1 MILWLKK
8 GGIIKLTEQQKF
20 DVVERIKK
28 FEIRHYHP
36 CVLAEV
42 SVTGQLD
49 SAASLG
55 FRPLVTYISQN
66 GISMTAPVLQEKVS
80 DQSWLVSFVMPA
92 NAKLEDLPLPQ
103 NTQVTLKKVPAHYA
117 AALIFSGGMSK
128 EKILEKESQLR
139 EFINEN
145 KFQTV
150 GTLKIARYDPPWK
163 PGFLRQNEVIFEI
176 EKCDHSRGR

>member
-1 MILWLKK
+1 MSSIALCRE
-8 GGIIKLTEQQKF
+8 IIALTEQQKF

-42 SVTGQLD
+42 LVQGQLD

-80 DQSWLVSFVMPA
+80 DESWLVSFVMPA
-92 NAKLEDLPLPQ
+92 NTKLEDLPLPQ
-103 NTQVTLKKVPAHYA
+103 NTKVTLKKVPAHYA
-117 AALIFSGGMSK
+117 VALIFSGGINK
-128 EKILEKESQLR
+128 ERVLEKESQLR
-139 EFINEN
+139 QFISEN
-145 KFQTV
+145 KYKAV

-163 PGFLRQNEVIFEI
+163 PGFLRQNEVIFEV
-176 EKCDHSRGR
+176 EKFF